1 MYTLPTDKYIKYIY
15 RLKQFLCI
23 FIDRITQVYYP
34 IPQRTQKIQQRDLRL
49 KRPSTIV
56 VAYNNAVLKLAE
68 GSNNIF

>member
-1 MYTLPTDKYIKYIY
+1 MY
-15 RLKQFLCI
+15 

-56 VAYNNAVLKLAE
+56 VAYNNAALKLPE
-68 GSNNIF
+68 GKNNIF

>member
-1 MYTLPTDKYIKYIY
+1 MY
-15 RLKQFLCI
+15 

-34 IPQRTQKIQQRDLRL
+34 IPQRTQKIQQRELRL
-49 KRPSTIV
+49 KRRSTIV